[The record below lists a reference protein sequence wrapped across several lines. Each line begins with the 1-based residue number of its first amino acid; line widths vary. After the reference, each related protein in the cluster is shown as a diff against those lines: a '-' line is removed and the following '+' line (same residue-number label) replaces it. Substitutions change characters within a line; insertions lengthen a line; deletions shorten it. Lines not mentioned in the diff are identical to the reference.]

1 MYRNKVL
8 EKFEEALQAVLPIM
22 AIVLLLSFTIAPI
35 PSSILLAFLFGG
47 LLLVVGMTFFSLGA
61 EIAME
66 PMGEYMGG
74 SITKTRNLWIIL
86 PFCFALGMMITISE
100 PDLQVLANQVLSV
113 PNAVLILSVAAG
125 VGFFLVIALLRMLFK
140 VPLRNM
146 LVLFYAITFVLAFLA
161 PDYFMSVAFDSG
173 GVTTG
178 PMTVPFIMSFGLGI
192 TYIRSDKHAEDDS
205 FGLVAL
211 CSIGPI
217 MAVLILSMI
226 YRPDNVEYTPVVI
239 PSIEDT
245 RDLSFIFLRSYPT
258 YLKDIAAALI
268 PIVVLFLV
276 FDLVRLRVNRNEL
289 LKILIGCF
297 YTYFGL
303 VTFLTGV
310 SAGFMPAGSFLGT
323 RIASLRFSWIIIPI
337 GMLIGYYIV
346 KAEPAVY
353 VLMEKVEEITDGSI
367 SGRSLQI
374 SLSIGMAVSIGLAM
388 VRVLT
393 GLNIMWFLVPGYLI
407 SLIMAFMTPKI
418 FTAIAFDSG
427 GVASGPMTATFLL
440 PFAMGA
446 CMAVGGN
453 VVTDAFGLVA
463 MVAMTPMISIQ
474 TLGFVYERIAVR
486 QGTTAERKS
495 KISPIAATTNHMNLT
510 EKEKYSVIQL

>member
-1 MYRNKVL
+1 ML
-8 EKFEEALQAVLPIM
+8 EKLEEALQAVLPIM
-22 AIVLLLSFTIAPI
+22 MIVLVLSFTVAPL

-47 LLLVVGMTFFSLGA
+47 LLLIIGMTFFSLGA

-74 SITKTRNLWIIL
+74 SITKTRTLWIIL

-113 PNAVLILSVAAG
+113 PNAVLILSVASG

-140 VPLRNM
+140 IPLRNM
-146 LVLFYAITFVLAFLA
+146 LVFFYVITFILAFFA

-226 YRPDNVEYTPVVI
+226 YRPDNVEYTQVVI
-239 PSIEDT
+239 PTIEDT
-245 RDLSFIFLRSYPT
+245 RDLSLMFLRSYPT
-258 YLKDIAAALI
+258 YLKDIAISLI
-268 PIVVLFLV
+268 PIVLLFLV
-276 FDLVRLRVNRNEL
+276 FDLVRLRIKRNEL
-289 LKILIGCF
+289 LRILMGCL

-310 SAGFMPAGSFLGT
+310 NAGFMPAGSFLGT
-323 RIASLRFSWIIIPI
+323 TIASHEFKWMIIPI

-374 SLSIGMAVSIGLAM
+374 SLSIGMAVSIGMAM
-388 VRVLT
+388 IRVLT
-393 GLNIMWFLVPGYLI
+393 GLNIMWFLIPGYFI
-407 SLIMAFMTPKI
+407 SLLMAFMTPKI

-486 QGTTAERKS
+486 NGTTAERRS
-495 KISPIAATTNHMNLT
+495 RTSPIAASSQSMDLT
-510 EKEKYSVIQL
+510 DEEKYAVIQL

>member
-1 MYRNKVL
+1 ML
-8 EKFEEALQAVLPIM
+8 EKLEEALQAVLPIM
-22 AIVLLLSFTIAPI
+22 EIVLLLSFTIAPL

-47 LLLVVGMTFFSLGA
+47 LLLIFGMAFFSLGA

-74 SITKTRNLWIIL
+74 SITRTRNLWIIL

-113 PNAVLILSVAAG
+113 PNAVLILSVASG
-125 VGFFLVIALLRMLFK
+125 VGFFLVIALLRMLFRI
-140 VPLRNM
+140 PLRNM
-146 LVLFYAITFVLAFLA
+146 LVFFYAVTFLLAFLA
-161 PDYFMSVAFDSG
+161 PDQFMSVAFDSG

-226 YRPDNVEYTPVVI
+226 YRPDNVEYTEVMI
-239 PSIEDT
+239 PAIEDT
-245 RDLSFIFLRSYPT
+245 RDLSFMFIRSYPT
-258 YLKDIAAALI
+258 YLRDIAIALV
-268 PIVVLFLV
+268 PIVLLFVV
-276 FDLVRLRVNRNEL
+276 FNFVRLHIKRREL
-289 LKILIGCF
+289 LRILMGCL
-297 YTYFGL
+297 YTFVGL

-310 SAGFMPAGSFLGT
+310 NAGFMPAGSYLGT
-323 RIASLRFSWIIIPI
+323 AIAELQMKWIIIPI

-374 SLSIGMAVSIGLAM
+374 SLSIGMAVSIGISM
-388 VRVLT
+388 IRVLT
-393 GLNIMWFLVPGYLI
+393 GVNIMWFLVPGYLL
-407 SLIMAFMTPKI
+407 SLFMAFITPKI

-474 TLGFVYERIAVR
+474 TLGFIYERIAVR
-486 QGTTAERKS
+486 NGTTAERKTRAS
-495 KISPIAATTNHMNLT
+495 VIAASSKSMELT
-510 EKEKYSVIQL
+510 DEEKYAVIEL

>member
-1 MYRNKVL
+1 MLRTRML
-8 EKFEEALQAVLPIM
+8 EKLKEALQAVLPIM
-22 AIVLLLSFTIAPI
+22 TIVLLLSFTVSPV

-47 LLLVVGMTFFSLGA
+47 LLLIVGMTMFSLGA
-61 EIAME
+61 ELAME

-74 SITKTRNLWIIL
+74 SITRTRNLWIIL

-113 PNAVLILSVAAG
+113 PNAVLILSVASG

-146 LVLFYAITFVLAFLA
+146 LVFFYAVTFVLAFLA

-192 TYIRSDKHAEDDS
+192 AYIRSDKHAEDDS

-226 YRPDNVEYTPVVI
+226 YRPDYVEYTRVSIPV
-239 PSIEDT
+239 IEDT
-245 RDLSFIFLRSYPT
+245 RDLSFMFLKSYPT
-258 YLKDIAAALI
+258 YLKDIAVALL
-268 PIVVLFLV
+268 PIVVLFLI
-276 FDLVRLRVNRNEL
+276 FNITRLRIAKREL
-289 LKILIGCF
+289 SKIMIGCV
-297 YTYFGL
+297 YTYLGL
-303 VTFLTGV
+303 ATFLTGV
-310 SAGFMPAGSFLGT
+310 NAGFMPAGSFLGT
-323 RIASLRFSWIIIPI
+323 RLAELPWRWLIIPV

-367 SGRSLQI
+367 SGKSLQI
-374 SLSIGMAVSIGLAM
+374 SLSIGMAVSIGISM
-388 VRVLT
+388 IRVLT
-393 GLNIMWFLVPGYLI
+393 GLNIMWFLIPGYLI
-407 SLIMAFMTPKI
+407 SLLMAYMTPKI

-463 MVAMTPMISIQ
+463 MVAMTPLISIQ
-474 TLGFVYERIAVR
+474 ALGFIYERMAVR
-486 QGTTAERKS
+486 NGTTAERRTSASVIPVSAKM
-495 KISPIAATTNHMNLT
+495 TGLT
-510 EKEKYSVIQL
+510 DEEKYAVIEL